1 MSSTFGHSPLEQ
13 TPSSA
18 RAAET
23 IEPGAFPRRG
33 LLTGAVAGVAAVAA
47 GGALGYKFRSA
58 IDSLRATLSGRAT
71 AAVPEPDFKELAER
85 AFHDQARQIHE
96 RHRLQTV
103 EAAAAL
109 RRKYEKPV
117 FGRVHVW
124 DLIEKLGQCV
134 DVTDHTL
141 CGASQLL
148 HVQQTLAAM
157 EQHGIEDPDL
167 FLIALIH
174 DLGKVLL
181 LTGEISENVC
191 CPARRIGEF
200 APGIGLDQVAY
211 QFGHAE
217 LIYSRVKDLVPAH
230 IAWTVRYHNVDLL
243 DAAEFMDDRDR
254 AFAEEYLTEF
264 RTFDKNYK
272 SLHWVP
278 NFNAAKYRELVQR
291 YFPEPILF

>member
-1 MSSTFGHSPLEQ
+1 MSTTFGKSPVAPTQATE
-13 TPSSA
+13 

-23 IEPGAFPRRG
+23 MMPGAFPRRG
-33 LLTGAVAGVAAVAA
+33 LLTGAVAGVAAVATGA
-47 GGALGYKFRSA
+47 ALGCKFRSA
-58 IDSLRATLSGRAT
+58 IDSLRATLSGRV
-71 AAVPEPDFKELAER
+71 AAAAPEPSFKELAER
-85 AFHDQARQIHE
+85 AFHDHARQIHE

-103 EAAAAL
+103 ETAAAL

-117 FGRVHVW
+117 FGKVHVW
-124 DLIEKLGQCV
+124 DLVEKLGQCI

-157 EQHGIEDPDL
+157 EQHGVEDPDL

-181 LTGEISENVC
+181 LAGEVSENIC
-191 CPARRIGEF
+191 CPARRIGEV

-211 QFGHAE
+211 QFGHGE
-217 LIYSRVKDLVPAH
+217 MIYSRVKDHVPAH

-254 AFAEEYLTEF
+254 AFAEKYLAEF
-264 RTFDKNYK
+264 RTFDRNFK

-278 NFNAAKYRELVQR
+278 DFDAAKYRELVQR
-291 YFPEPILF
+291 YFPDPILF